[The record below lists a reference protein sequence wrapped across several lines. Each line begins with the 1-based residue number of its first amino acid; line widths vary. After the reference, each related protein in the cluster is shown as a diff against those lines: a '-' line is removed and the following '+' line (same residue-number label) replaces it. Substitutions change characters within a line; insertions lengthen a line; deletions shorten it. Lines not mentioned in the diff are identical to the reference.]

1 MTKQQHQKGF
11 TLVELALVMVI
22 IGLLIGGILKG
33 QQLVTNAR
41 ATSTVSQTRQ
51 IEAATT
57 TFQDSYGALPGDMNG
72 VGKIP
77 GCTAACNIPGVVSR
91 NRIIGAPAWDLVT
104 PQVTTASTTLDVGA
118 ETALFWYYLAATD
131 MFSGVNGNSPPA
143 ASDLVFGNALPA
155 TKFGGGFLVGN
166 SNGRQY
172 GVRNPSGSDF
182 FTIKG
187 TVLSLVISPSAPV
200 SSIHDQLLLTSA
212 VAEQIDRKYDDGKPA
227 TGSVQAHGSAGC
239 ADANEYLTA
248 NKSKNCG
255 LIIGIHR

>member
-77 GCTAACNIPGVVSR
+77 GCTAACNIPGGVSR

-118 ETALFWYYLAATD
+118 ETA
-131 MFSGVNGNSPPA
+131 
-143 ASDLVFGNALPA
+143 
-155 TKFGGGFLVGN
+155 
-166 SNGRQY
+166 
-172 GVRNPSGSDF
+172 
-182 FTIKG
+182 
-187 TVLSLVISPSAPV
+187 
-200 SSIHDQLLLTSA
+200 
-212 VAEQIDRKYDDGKPA
+212 
-227 TGSVQAHGSAGC
+227 
-239 ADANEYLTA
+239 
-248 NKSKNCG
+248 
-255 LIIGIHR
+255 